1 MTFIFLVK
9 KLHDHSLYL
18 VTCNRKLITCDL
30 KYKYMLIYLIHN
42 PQWKVCKIDLAT
54 QKWIRAGSIYL
65 SVLLSLAWYFFGPQA
80 IASQCQFGSV
90 CHKSH
95 IFMLLEDR
103 NEGSRKTSFTLWDF
117 LFKDVAPLSSSG
129 LHCFWL
135 EACCYSYFCSI
146 MCLIFLWLLL
156 RFPFFL
162 LFSFFFS
169 FHFIRHLI
177 MTCLGILYLMF
188 LLCGI
193 CCFSWVRGLQI
204 I

>member
-129 LHCFWL
+129 LHCLTRSLLLFL
-135 EACCYSYFCSI
+135 FLFYNVSYFPLAAIKIS
-146 MCLIFLWLLL
+146 F
-156 RFPFFL
+156 FSSVFFFFFL
-162 LFSFFFS
+162 
-169 FHFIRHLI
+169 FISLSIWLWHA
-177 MTCLGILYLMF
+177 
-188 LLCGI
+188 
-193 CCFSWVRGLQI
+193 
-204 I
+204 